1 MLMLEVTYALRN
13 GFSIYYIKYN
23 FNAEVYIPI
32 VTGISMVSGMAGG
45 LCTPFITQ
53 KLGKRATALFGIGI
67 NALGFM
73 SIFALSYSSLP
84 TLLVIN
90 TIMGLAEGAANISLA
105 SMVADCVEYGEWK
118 TGKRSEGMIF
128 SSNIFKTKLASA
140 IGGALCGYVLA
151 FVGYKANVA
160 QTVETLKGIHLMY
173 SIVPGI
179 IAILSI
185 ISLLSTP
192 LGNVISVLAVI
203 LAIFCTSASL
213 SIVTLL
219 DTIVKSF
226 LISPCPCPL
235 PEPFFL

>member
-118 TGKRSEGMIF
+118 TGKKIRRNDF
-128 SSNIFKTKLASA
+128 LFKY
-140 IGGALCGYVLA
+140 I
-151 FVGYKANVA
+151 
-160 QTVETLKGIHLMY
+160 
-173 SIVPGI
+173 
-179 IAILSI
+179 
-185 ISLLSTP
+185 
-192 LGNVISVLAVI
+192 
-203 LAIFCTSASL
+203 
-213 SIVTLL
+213 
-219 DTIVKSF
+219 
-226 LISPCPCPL
+226 
-235 PEPFFL
+235 